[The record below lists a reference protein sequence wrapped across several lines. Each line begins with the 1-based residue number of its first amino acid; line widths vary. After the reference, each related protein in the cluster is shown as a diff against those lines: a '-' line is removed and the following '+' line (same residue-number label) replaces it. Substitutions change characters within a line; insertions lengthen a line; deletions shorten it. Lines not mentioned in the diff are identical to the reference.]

1 MLLSLSIKVFRVRV
15 LSLCLCFSLFLSLC
29 VFLSLSVCLSL
40 SPSPLPIY
48 QRSMKS
54 ITTYVNSSS
63 LHKKL
68 EKDSV
73 ALKKV
78 LTSHSLCLELLDI
91 KKETFI
97 SVLREAKLS
106 CQHFPTHSR
115 QHLTQAN
122 RNRISTI
129 LSFITV

>member
-1 MLLSLSIKVFRVRV
+1 MLIVAAFIK
-15 LSLCLCFSLFLSLC
+15 
-29 VFLSLSVCLSL
+29 
-40 SPSPLPIY
+40 
-48 QRSMKS
+48 K
-54 ITTYVNSSS
+54 
-63 LHKKL
+63 
-68 EKDSV
+68 KDSM

-106 CQHFPTHSR
+106 CQHLPTHSR
-115 QHLTQAN
+115 RHLTHAK
-122 RNRISTI
+122 RNRISTM